1 MASYQL
7 IVTRTDFTFN
17 GKRVNPR
24 HVDPNLYDRLKP
36 IMVIEEIKVSKS
48 GKAPLRKWLR
58 ENGFHYEENNIFL
71 KPVDFGVS
79 KKASIKKINI

>member
-24 HVDPNLYDRLKP
+24 HVDPKLYDRLKQV
-36 IMVIEEIKVSKS
+36 MVIEEMQVSKS

-58 ENGFHYEENNIFL
+58 DNGFSYGVKNVYI
-71 KPVDFGVS
+71 KPVNFGIS
-79 KKASIKKINI
+79 KEASIHKLAI